1 MNILNHFI
9 KHPTNCKCGCKI
21 DSKSQDR
28 NQPIGEIHKPYHGNI
43 EQQTIK
49 NPNYRDTLF
58 TGKHSQL
65 IVMSLKPKE
74 QIGNEVH
81 PHVDQFFRIE
91 QGKAKF
97 SIDNGKEKYVEGNG
111 GAVMVPSGHYH
122 NVTNASNKK
131 PLKLYTIYSPSN
143 HPPGTKQKNRPK
155 ND

>member
-1 MNILNHFI
+1 MNPLQHFLAPRKRVSTDQHSMDLNTPRAPVH
-9 KHPTNCKCGCKI
+9 T
-21 DSKSQDR
+21 
-28 NQPIGEIHKPYHGNI
+28 PYHGNI
-43 EQQTIK
+43 EKQTVR

-65 IVMSLKPKE
+65 IVMSLKPRQ

-91 QGKAKF
+91 KGKASF
-97 SIDNGKEKYVEGNG
+97 NIDNGKERYTEGSG
-111 GAVMVPSGHYH
+111 GAVMVPSGHWH
-122 NVTNASNKK
+122 NVTNASKST

-143 HPPGTKQKNRPK
+143 HPPGTKQKNRPA

>member
-1 MNILNHFI
+1 MNPLQHFGI
-9 KHPTNCKCGCKI
+9 RTEFIRKDT
-21 DSKSQDR
+21 KSYNQ
-28 NQPIGEIHKPYHGNI
+28 NQPKGEIHKPWHGNI
-43 EQQTIK
+43 REQTVK

-65 IVMSLKPKE
+65 IVMSLKPHE

-91 QGKAKF
+91 SGKGKF
-97 SIDNGKEKYVEGNG
+97 VIDNGREKYVEGHDA
-111 GAVMVPSGHYH
+111 AVMVPSGHWH
-122 NVTNASNKK
+122 NVINPSARQ

>member
-1 MNILNHFI
+1 MNPLNHFL
-9 KHPTNCKCGCKI
+9 KL
-21 DSKSQDR
+21 SMDR
-28 NQPIGEIHKPYHGNI
+28 TSRNLNTPKGEVHTPYHGNI
-43 EQQTIK
+43 EQQTLK

-65 IVMSLKPKE
+65 IVMTLKPRQ

-91 QGKAKF
+91 SGKGRF
-97 SIDNGKEKYVEGNG
+97 IIDNGKKRYVEGHD
-111 GAVMVPSGHYH
+111 GAVMVPSGHWH
-122 NVTNASNKK
+122 NVINPSTRH

-143 HPPGTKQKNRPK
+143 HPPGTKQRLRPK